1 MRILI
6 VEDSDALAEALGRSL
21 KQQGYACDIAGDG
34 LSALQFV
41 RSYRYDAIIL
51 DLMLPKLDGFGV
63 LRELSREADAA
74 PVLVL
79 SAREQ
84 VEDRVEA
91 LDAGADDY
99 LVKPFELAELLARL
113 RALVRR
119 PAQRSSPVLRHGGL
133 EVDPRSRTARSGGND
148 LNLTPKEYRLLELL
162 LRRQGATLS
171 REQIFEQLYDSGSDA
186 SDKVVEVIVS
196 TLRAKLARHGLDR
209 LIVTRRGFGYMLLS
223 ETGNPQP
230 S

>member
-1 MRILI
+1 MRLLI
-6 VEDSDALAEALGRSL
+6 VEDSVPLAEALDRSL
-21 KQQGYACDIAGDG
+21 RQQDYVCDLAADG
-34 LSALQFV
+34 LAALQFL

-63 LRELSREADAA
+63 LRELSREAGTA

-84 VEDRVEA
+84 VDDRVKA

-99 LVKPFELAELLARL
+99 LVKPFELSELFARL

-119 PAQRSSPVLRHGGL
+119 PALRDTPVLRHDGL
-133 EVDPRSRTARSGGND
+133 EVDPRSRTARLHGSE
-148 LNLTPKEYRLLELL
+148 LPLTPKEYRLLELL
-162 LRRQGATLS
+162 LRRQGKTLS
-171 REQIFEQLYDSGSDA
+171 REQIFEHLYDSRSDA

-196 TLRAKLARHGLDR
+196 TLRTKLAQQGMDD
-209 LIVTRRGFGYMLLS
+209 LIVTRRGFGYVV
-223 ETGNPQP
+223 P
-230 S
+230 

>member
-6 VEDSDALAEALGRSL
+6 VEDSATLAEALDRSL
-21 KQQGYACDIAGDG
+21 RQQGYACDLAADG
-34 LSALQFV
+34 LAALQFV
-41 RSYRYDAIIL
+41 RSYRYDAIVL

-63 LRELSREADAA
+63 LRELSREAGTA

-84 VEDRVEA
+84 VDDRVKA

-99 LVKPFELAELLARL
+99 LVKPFELSELFARL

-119 PAQRSSPVLRHGGL
+119 PALRDTPVLRHDGL
-133 EVDPRSRTARSGGND
+133 EVDPRSRTARLHGSE
-148 LNLTPKEYRLLELL
+148 LPLTPKEYRLLELL
-162 LRRQGATLS
+162 LRRQGKTLS
-171 REQIFEQLYDSGSDA
+171 REQIFEHLYDSRSDA

-196 TLRAKLARHGLDR
+196 TLRTKLAQQGMDD
-209 LIVTRRGFGYMLLS
+209 LIVTRRGFGYVV
-223 ETGNPQP
+223 P
-230 S
+230 